1 MSVALFTNNPLLL
14 SLPHQQRLVFAQAGP
29 HVAQAVTS
37 NLKTPHKTLFVLFD
51 ADATS
56 VLTAAR
62 DCIHKGWKLL
72 HHPLYGNYR
81 PYQQPYRSL
90 VLTGPAAGIAG
101 PDLASLQLIEE
112 ALQIYT
118 DNKPLAPAEAPAS
131 LLDACALLDY
141 ELMRLP
147 LAQSG
152 IISEGFPAP
161 EPSERRK
168 GLSRTCA

>member
-14 SLPHQQRLVFAQAGP
+14 SLPHQRRLVFAKAGP

-37 NLKTPHKTLFVLFD
+37 NPETPHKTLFVLFD
-51 ADATS
+51 TDATS
-56 VLTAAR
+56 VLTTAR
-62 DCIHKGWKLL
+62 DCIHQGWKLL

-90 VLTGPAAGIAG
+90 VLTGPAPGIAG

-112 ALQIYT
+112 ALLVYA
-118 DNKPLAPAEAPAS
+118 DNKSLAPAEAPAS

-152 IISEGFPAP
+152 IIPEGLPAP
-161 EPSERRK
+161 ELSERGK
-168 GLSRTCA
+168 ELSKICA

>member
-14 SLPHQQRLVFAQAGP
+14 SLPHQQRLAFAEAGP
-29 HVAQAVTS
+29 HVVQAVTS
-37 NLKTPHKTLFVLFD
+37 NPRIPQKALFVLFD
-51 ADATS
+51 ADARP
-56 VLTAAR
+56 VLTTAR

-90 VLTGPAAGIAG
+90 VLTGPAPGIAG

-112 ALQIYT
+112 ALLVYAN
-118 DNKPLAPAEAPAS
+118 NKPLAPAEAPAS

-152 IISEGFPAP
+152 IIPEGLLAP
-161 EPSERRK
+161 EVAKRGK